1 MKIILDNKIFS
12 LQNSGGIS
20 VYWYE
25 FIKRLLTDK
34 SVNNLFVEDNND
46 FDNIFRNKIEI
57 ENQKIIFSKKFYYTR
72 YSPVYLNIS
81 HTKFIFHS
89 SYYRIL
95 SKKTKKNNNAKEV
108 VTVHDF
114 TYELFRKG
122 FAKWLHSYQKK
133 KAIKSADIVICISE
147 NTKKDLL
154 HFYPEFSKKDIR
166 VVYNGMS
173 SDYSA
178 IPNDKSDNQKKPFF
192 LFVGSRVTY
201 KNFNFVV
208 NCIAQS
214 NDFHLKIV
222 GSKLNSNE
230 IHLLN
235 TQLGNRWEVYENINN
250 TELNILYNNA
260 FSLIYPSSYEGF
272 GIPLLEAMKSGCPFI
287 ALNASSIPEV
297 AGNAGVLLENL
308 SINEFNKA
316 AILISKDRINI
327 INKGFEQANKFSWD
341 ICYGEIL
348 KIYKE
353 LN

>member
-1 MKIILDNKIFS
+1 MILTIGG
-12 LQNSGGIS
+12 SGFVGS
-20 VYWYE
+20 
-25 FIKRLLTDK
+25 FLIKELSNYKVENIDK
-34 SVNNLFVEDNND
+34 NPSPFY
-46 FDNIFRNKIEI
+46 
-57 ENQKIIFSKKFYYTR
+57 SK
-72 YSPVYLNIS
+72 
-81 HTKFIFHS
+81 
-89 SYYRIL
+89 
-95 SKKTKKNNNAKEV
+95 
-108 VTVHDF
+108 
-114 TYELFRKG
+114 
-122 FAKWLHSYQKK
+122 
-133 KAIKSADIVICISE
+133 

-327 INKGFEQANKFSWD
+327 VNKGFEQANKFSWD